1 MTWGEEGFTS
11 VLAASYLGLMSLAWV
26 ALCWGAGQWGRAW
39 RLRKETKTLEHKP
52 LVSICIPARNEAR
65 CIADCVRAAMQQDY
79 AHFELLVVDDRS
91 EDDTAALAEE
101 AAGGDSR
108 FRLFGGQEPPAGW
121 AGKAWA
127 CQRLSAESAGQL
139 LLFIDA
145 DVRLAPW
152 ALSAAV
158 AEQQKRGSALLSLFG
173 DWDLRSFW
181 EVTVVPVVGWLI
193 RGAINLDEVNSS
205 NSPTAFANGQF
216 ILVERDAYLR
226 VGGHE
231 AVQAEVLDDVRLAQA
246 FNTRALPCTLLHAPG
261 AFRVRLY
268 TSLSEIISGYSK
280 NLYEGMD
287 RRLSVGCGAILFVFV
302 GTVLPFVIFG
312 TLLYVQVA
320 LHWDISLLWTAW
332 AAAICGLIVFFRWR
346 IERMDGRT
354 GAYAF
359 SHLLGNL
366 VLVWILLRA
375 IFSLE
380 SEWKGRR
387 FVDGKAE

>member
-1 MTWGEEGFTS
+1 MTWGDDGFTG
-11 VLAASYLGLMSLAWV
+11 VLAAGYLGLMSLAWI

-39 RLRKETKTLEHKP
+39 RLKRESKPLEDQP

-65 CIADCVRAAMQQDY
+65 CIAACVSAALKQDY
-79 AHFELLVVDDRS
+79 ENFEVLVVDDRS
-91 EDDTAALAEE
+91 EDDTGVLATRA
-101 AAGGDSR
+101 AAGDER
-108 FRLFGGQEPPAGW
+108 FRLIGGEEPPSGW

-127 CQRLSAESAGQL
+127 CQRLSDESVGKL

-145 DVRLAPW
+145 DVCLAPW
-152 ALSAAV
+152 ALTAAV
-158 AEQQKRGSALLSLFG
+158 AEQQRRGSALLSLFG
-173 DWDLRSFW
+173 DWELRSFW

-193 RGAINLDEVNSS
+193 RGFVNLDEANSS

-216 ILVERDAYLR
+216 ILVEREAYLR

-231 AVQAEVLDDVRLAQA
+231 MVQAEVLDDVRLAQA

-287 RRLSVGCGAILFVFV
+287 RRLSMGCGAILFVFV
-302 GTVLPFVIFG
+302 GTILPFVVLG
-312 TLLYVQVA
+312 TLAYVQLA
-320 LHWDISLLWTAW
+320 LGWKLSLFWTVW
-332 AAAICGLIVFFRWR
+332 AAGICSLIFCFRWR
-346 IERMDGRT
+346 IERMDGRS
-354 GAYAF
+354 GLYAL

-366 VLVWILLRA
+366 VLVWIILRA
-375 IFSLE
+375 MFSLE